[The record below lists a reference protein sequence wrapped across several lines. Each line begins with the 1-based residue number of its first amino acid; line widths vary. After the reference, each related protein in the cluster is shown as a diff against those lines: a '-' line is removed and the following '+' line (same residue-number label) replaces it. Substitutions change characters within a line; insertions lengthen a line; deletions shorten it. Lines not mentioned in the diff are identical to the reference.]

1 MMTIMNSVNKN
12 DIQNVFGYGY
22 TSVNDTMTLTDNYNS
37 LLSRRGNLLSKLYY
51 FIDISAVANT
61 YTLSLLDI
69 DLLSFNE
76 TEATKSSFK
85 SIIYFPQY
93 YNYEELMLFSIL
105 KRIAI
110 KEELTKEEIK
120 ILYDFIRSNYRIEQ
134 MLNKSGSGNLVVDK
148 KTIEELLSL
157 VSKRQLTIGHKIRIY
172 ENLCRELNFASS
184 KSQIKK
190 LEYKITSN

>member
-110 KEELTKEEIK
+110 KEELTTEEIK

>member
-1 MMTIMNSVNKN
+1 MTIMNSVNKN